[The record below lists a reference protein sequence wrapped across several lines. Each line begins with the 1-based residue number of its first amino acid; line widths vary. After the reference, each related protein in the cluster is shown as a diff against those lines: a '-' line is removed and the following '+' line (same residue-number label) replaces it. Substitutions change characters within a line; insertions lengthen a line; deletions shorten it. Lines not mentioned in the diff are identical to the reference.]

1 MGKTYNLKELL
12 KPTSRYGLAR
22 VRRQNGA
29 MNNSLALVLAPLV
42 HLGLALAC
50 QAQTA
55 LPHEVRAVLQ
65 TAQVPETSFSA
76 LVLPAGGGMPRLAHL
91 EAQPRSPAS
100 TMKLVTTLV
109 ALEELGPN
117 FRWNTQL
124 WMTSAQSSGTP
135 RGGVLRG
142 TLYLQGGGD
151 PNLTWDSLRGMLR
164 SLRAQGVR
172 HIRGDLVLDRTYFKP
187 ARPDLG
193 APQFDETPA
202 AYYNVIPDALL
213 LNSNMLTL
221 ALDSDA
227 QGSSVRVTPD
237 LKGLRVVTEHTL
249 NDTDCKQW
257 DDDTLTV
264 KLEPQSGGKMLLRLG
279 GPYPKNCKSSV
290 GLNVVDRNVYI
301 EQFVRS
307 FWSELGGTWQG
318 KLQDGSTPAEAKLL
332 VARPS
337 DTLGNIVK
345 LINKPSDNAM
355 TRALFMTLG
364 ETRKTTPRLEK
375 SSDNAVVVV
384 NEWFD
389 RKGIA
394 RSGLVLDNGSGLSR
408 SERISAI
415 EMAGLLQVGLQS
427 NWYPEFAASMPIA
440 GLDGTMRRR
449 FKDSP
454 LVGKIR
460 VKTGTLRDTAAVAG
474 YVRDMQGKDWVVVAF
489 INDDNSKHGRPA
501 LDALIEW
508 VARGDLVG
516 K

>member
-1 MGKTYNLKELL
+1 MIF
-12 KPTSRYGLAR
+12 YGFAL
-22 VRRQNGA
+22 
-29 MNNSLALVLAPLV
+29 LALNS
-42 HLGLALAC
+42 
-50 QAQTA
+50 QAQTT
-55 LPHEVRAVLQ
+55 LPDEVRAVLQ
-65 TAQVPETSFSA
+65 AVNVPETSFSA
-76 LVLPAGGGMPRLAHL
+76 LVVPAGGGAARLAHL

-124 WMTSAQSSGTP
+124 FTTGTP
-135 RGGVLRG
+135 RWGMLRG

-151 PNLTWDSLRGMLR
+151 PNLSWDSLRGMLR

-172 HIRGDLVLDRTYFKP
+172 HIRGDLVLDRNYFKP

-193 APQFDETPA
+193 VPQFDETPT

-213 LNSNMLTL
+213 LGSNMLNLTL
-221 ALDSDA
+221 ESDA
-227 QGSSVRVTPD
+227 RGTSVVVTPP
-237 LKGLRVVTEHTL
+237 LQGLRVLAGQTL
-249 NDTDCKQW
+249 VDADCKEW
-257 DDDTLTV
+257 DDDTLTAS
-264 KLEPQSGGKMLLRLG
+264 LEPKAGGKTLLRLG
-279 GPYPKNCKSSV
+279 GPFPKNCKSST
-290 GLNVVDRNVYI
+290 GLNVIDRNVYI

-318 KLQDGSTPAEAKLL
+318 KVQDGSTPAEAKLL
-332 VARPS
+332 VARQS

-355 TRALFMTLG
+355 TRSLFMTLG
-364 ETRKTTPRLEK
+364 ETRKTTPRLER
-375 SSDNAVVVV
+375 SSDNAVAVV

-389 RKGIA
+389 RKGLA
-394 RSGLVLDNGSGLSR
+394 RGRLVLDNGSGLSR
-408 SERISAI
+408 SERISAT
-415 EMAGLLQVGLQS
+415 EMAGLLQAGLQS
-427 NWYPEFAASMPIA
+427 NWYPEFAASLPIA

-474 YVRDMQGKDWVVVAF
+474 YVRDVQGKDWVVVAF
-489 INDDNSKHGRPA
+489 INDDNSKLGRPA

-508 VARGDLVG
+508 VALGD
-516 K
+516 

>member
-1 MGKTYNLKELL
+1 M
-12 KPTSRYGLAR
+12 RA
-22 VRRQNGA
+22 
-29 MNNSLALVLAPLV
+29 AL
-42 HLGLALAC
+42 
-50 QAQTA
+50 QAA
-55 LPHEVRAVLQ
+55 N
-65 TAQVPETSFSA
+65 VPETSFSA
-76 LVLPAGGGMPRLAHL
+76 LVVPAGGGAARLAYL

-124 WMTSAQSSGTP
+124 FATGTP
-135 RGGVLRG
+135 RWGMLRG

-164 SLRAQGVR
+164 SLHAQGVR
-172 HIRGDLVLDRTYFKP
+172 HIRGDLVLDRNYFKP

-213 LNSNMLTL
+213 LNSNLLNLTL
-221 ALDSDA
+221 ESNA
-227 QGSSVRVTPD
+227 QGMKASANPD
-237 LKGLRVVTEHTL
+237 LLSLRVVAGQVL
-249 NDTDCKQW
+249 SDTDCKQW
-257 DDDTLTV
+257 DSDTLTTHLQA
-264 KLEPQSGGKMLLRLG
+264 KPGGKMQLLLG
-279 GPYPKNCKSSV
+279 GSYPRNCKSSV
-290 GLNVVDRNVYI
+290 GLNLIDRNVYI
-301 EQFVRS
+301 EQFVRG
-307 FWSELGGTWQG
+307 FWGELRGTWQG
-318 KLQDGSTPAEAKLL
+318 KVKDGSTPPEATLL
-332 VARPS
+332 VARAS
-337 DTLGNIVK
+337 DTLGNVVK

-355 TRALFMTLG
+355 TRSLFMTLG

-375 SSDNAVVVV
+375 SNDNAVAVV

-389 RKGIA
+389 RKA
-394 RSGLVLDNGSGLSR
+394 LPREGLVLDNGSGLSR
-408 SERISAI
+408 SERISATQ
-415 EMAGLLQVGLQS
+415 MAGLLQVGLLS
-427 NWYPEFAASMPIA
+427 NWYPEFAASLPIA

-460 VKTGTLRDTAAVAG
+460 IKTGTLRDTAAVAG
-474 YVRDMQGKDWVVVAF
+474 YVRDVQGKDWVVVGF
-489 INDDNSKHGRPA
+489 INDDNSKLGRPA

-508 VARGDLVG
+508 VARGEAVG